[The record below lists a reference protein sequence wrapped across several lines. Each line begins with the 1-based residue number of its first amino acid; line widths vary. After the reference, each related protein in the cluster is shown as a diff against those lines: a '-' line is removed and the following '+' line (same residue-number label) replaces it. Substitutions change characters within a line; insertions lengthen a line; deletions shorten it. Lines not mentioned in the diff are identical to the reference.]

1 MLLLKAW
8 SLTLKDHHD
17 DYCLQL
23 GLANKTFGEIIYF
36 SKCLVYFPRS

>member
-8 SLTLKDHHD
+8 SLRWKDHHN

-23 GLANKTFGEIIYF
+23 GLANKTFGGNKLFLEMF
-36 SKCLVYFPRS
+36 GVLS